1 MFKNLFKSL
10 IISIL
15 KDLPQSVLSMITR
28 EQKYYKYLIIS
39 TLNKISKLN
48 KCRKEF
54 FCEVLILFLS
64 VKGRINFL
72 QLGRVGSFGEQ
83 RYRQQFEKPFAF
95 LDFNKELVLN
105 HGSGHYVIAFDP
117 SYISKSGKKTPGV
130 GMYWSGCAGQ
140 SKWGL
145 EIGGIAAIDIYNHT
159 AFHLEAVQTLNN
171 ENPGTENL
179 TQWYARLI
187 TDRIE
192 FLLSISKYLVADAW
206 FSKKPFV
213 DQVLAAGMHFVSRLR
228 DDADLRY
235 LCVVAPTG
243 KRGRPKKYDG
253 KIDIK
258 NIDTK
263 YFSLVSQ
270 TDDTTIYSAIVYS
283 KSLKRNILLVHAT
296 YKTSNGKKNTKLY
309 FTTDLSLSPI
319 LVLEYYKSRFQI
331 EFLYR
336 DGKQFTGLCD
346 CQSRSENKLHF
357 HFNMALTSINIAKIE
372 DWLSLP
378 KETRNQFS
386 MSDIKTM
393 NHNRLLLNRF
403 FDVFGL
409 NAYSAK
415 NQERFKEL
423 LYFGTI
429 AA

>member
-1 MFKNLFKSL
+1 
-10 IISIL
+10 
-15 KDLPQSVLSMITR
+15 MITR
-28 EQKYYKYLIIS
+28 EQKSYKHLIIS
-39 TLNKISKLN
+39 TLNKIAVFN

-64 VKGRINFL
+64 IKGRINFL
-72 QLGRVGSFGEQ
+72 QLARVSLSGEQ

-130 GMYWSGCAGQ
+130 GWYWSGCASQ

-145 EIGGIAAIDIYNHT
+145 EIGGIAAIDIDNHT
-159 AFHLEAVQTLNN
+159 AFHLEAVQTLHN
-171 ENPGTENL
+171 ESPNKENL
-179 TQWYARLI
+179 TQWYAKLI
-187 TDRIE
+187 TDRKE
-192 FLLSISKYLVADAW
+192 SLLSISKYHVADAW
-206 FSKKPFV
+206 FSKKPYV
-213 DQVLAAGMHFVSRLR
+213 DQILAAGMHFVSRLR

-235 LCVVAPTG
+235 IFVEAPTG
-243 KRGRPKKYDG
+243 KRGRPKKYNG

-258 NIDTK
+258 NIDTN
-263 YFSLVSQ
+263 YFCLVSQ
-270 TDDTTIYSAIVYS
+270 TGDATIHSATVYS

-296 YKTSNGKKNTKLY
+296 YKTNKGKQNTKLY
-309 FTTDLSLSPI
+309 FTTDLDLSP
-319 LVLEYYKSRFQI
+319 LMVLEYYQSRFQI

-336 DGKQFTGLCD
+336 DGKQYTGLCD
-346 CQSRSENKLHF
+346 CQSRSENKLNF
-357 HFNMALTSINIAKIE
+357 HFNMALTAINVAKIE

-393 NHNRLLLNRF
+393 NHNRLLLTRF
-403 FDVFGL
+403 FDVFGI

-415 NQERFKEL
+415 NQKCFKEL